1 MATVFLPVLSGSS
14 ATYAGPGEVAD
25 PRADYAA
32 TSPALLYGA
41 WLAARRL
48 PVSRAPR
55 RIRSRGDLLVR
66 KNAFV
71 TEEESL
77 RRFGLRP
84 TADNLEQ
91 VRAVLADQV
100 MAERRSQGDGDTE
113 LMKLCCVQLFNAG
126 LLSDVLLIWRAKESS
141 WDMHCSV
148 DVQLLCGAGLEET
161 KTYLAAEGT
170 DDSAAALR
178 YLLDCEAAGD
188 LQDFSV
194 ARHSEFYAN
203 YYLS

>member
-1 MATVFLPVLSGSS
+1 MP
-14 ATYAGPGEVAD
+14 
-25 PRADYAA
+25 
-32 TSPALLYGA
+32 
-41 WLAARRL
+41 
-48 PVSRAPR
+48 
-55 RIRSRGDLLVR
+55 
-66 KNAFV
+66 FV

-84 TADNLEQ
+84 APDDLDQ
-91 VRAVLADQV
+91 IRAALADQV
-100 MAERRSQGDGDTE
+100 VAERGSQGDGDTE
-113 LMKLCCVQLFNAG
+113 LMKLCCVQLFSAG

-148 DVQLLCGAGLEET
+148 DVQLFCGGGLEET
-161 KTYLAAEGT
+161 KAFLAAEGS

-188 LQDFSV
+188 FRDFSI
-194 ARHSEFYAN
+194 ARHTKFYAD